1 MRRPYASV
9 YFSPKR
15 GSAQVLAGFIDRTEK
30 TLDCAIYSLSHDLIA
45 DALIGAHRRGVKVR
59 VLMDKSQAGGKAS
72 DDERLVAAGI
82 EVRIDSN
89 FKIFHH
95 KVAIADRK
103 RRGKQ
108 AVVTGSFNW
117 TANADEKNAE
127 NMVILRLK
135 RVVEEYE
142 NEFERLW
149 VLNAPKVTK

>member
-15 GSAQVLAGFIDRTEK
+15 GSAKVLAGFIDRTEK

-45 DALIGAHRRGVKVR
+45 DAIVNAHRRGVKVR
-59 VLMDKSQAGGKAS
+59 ILMDKTQAGGRNS
-72 DDERLVAAGI
+72 DDEKLIAAGI
-82 EVRIDSN
+82 EVRIDAHH
-89 FKIFHH
+89 KIFHH

-142 NEFERLW
+142 SEFERLW
-149 VLNAPKVTK
+149 TINAPK